1 MSIGGY
7 KIRNKEAIH
16 FVTFAVVEWVDVF
29 TNKIY
34 KDIVVDSLR
43 HCQSNKGLLLHSWCL
58 MSNHLHLVARTRE
71 DFQWPYILRDFKRYT
86 TKEILSELDNEIEPD
101 CRRKWMMQR
110 FESPV
115 NVTRQLAKY
124 HFWQDNNHPEL
135 CPGSDPAAIQQKI
148 LYIHQNPVRV
158 VLVDQPESYI
168 YSSARDYKGKH
179 GLVKI
184 EPFKVLHNKK

>member
-58 MSNHLHLVARTRE
+58 MSNHMHMILSSKNG
-71 DFQWPYILRDFKRYT
+71 DPGGILRDFKKFTGRQIIKAIENNPSESRKDWMLPIFRQQGQNNARNST
-86 TKEILSELDNEIEPD
+86 NQFWRQDNQPKECYSAA
-101 CRRKWMMQR
+101 
-110 FESPV
+110 F
-115 NVTRQLAKY
+115 TRQ
-124 HFWQDNNHPEL
+124 
-135 CPGSDPAAIQQKI
+135 KI
-148 LYIHQNPVRV
+148 EYIHRNPVKAGIV
-158 VLVDQPESYI
+158 QEPHQYVH
-168 YSSARDYKGKH
+168 SSAIDYFFQRKC
-179 GLVKI
+179 GLLDI
-184 EPFKVLHNKK
+184 CFL

>member
-1 MSIGGY
+1 MQAGNYNINNGSCY
-7 KIRNKEAIH
+7 C
-16 FVTFAVVEWVDVF
+16 VTLNVVDWVDIFIRPV
-29 TNKIY
+29 Y
-34 KDIVVDSLR
+34 KNVIVDSL
-43 HCQSNKGLLLHSWCL
+43 NLFVEKKGLIIHAWCL

-135 CPGSDPAAIQQKI
+135 CPGSDPGAIQQKI

-168 YSSARDYKGKH
+168 YSSARDYKGKR